1 MAKPNNDKKFNKP
14 NKDLSKRN
22 SNSSRKISCKKEMK
36 DKKFKILGGSIIKD
50 EKDWELTDDS
60 NKVVVKSFRGA
71 TTSQMK
77 LHVKPT
83 MEQNP
88 NKIISRCGTNDINDD
103 SNLQNIAKEI
113 VELAKSNSKDYNS
126 NITVSGIVPR

>member
-1 MAKPNNDKKFNKP
+1 
-14 NKDLSKRN
+14 
-22 SNSSRKISCKKEMK
+22 
-36 DKKFKILGGSIIKD
+36 
-50 EKDWELTDDS
+50 
-60 NKVVVKSFRGA
+60 
-71 TTSQMK
+71 MK

-88 NKIISRCGTNDINDD
+88 NKIILRCGTNDINDD

>member
-1 MAKPNNDKKFNKP
+1 
-14 NKDLSKRN
+14 
-22 SNSSRKISCKKEMK
+22 MK

-88 NKIISRCGTNDINDD
+88 NKIILRCGTNDINDD

>member
-1 MAKPNNDKKFNKP
+1 M
-14 NKDLSKRN
+14 
-22 SNSSRKISCKKEMK
+22 E
-36 DKKFKILGGSIIKD
+36 
-50 EKDWELTDDS
+50 
-60 NKVVVKSFRGA
+60 
-71 TTSQMK
+71 

-83 MEQNP
+83 MGQNP